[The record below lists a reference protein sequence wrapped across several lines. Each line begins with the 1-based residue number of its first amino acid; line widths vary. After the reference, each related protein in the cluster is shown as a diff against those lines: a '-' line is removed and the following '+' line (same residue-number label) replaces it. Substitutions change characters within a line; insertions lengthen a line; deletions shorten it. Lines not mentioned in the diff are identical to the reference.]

1 MTTSNQELQARI
13 QEVEELCSYNEAIL
27 STVHEP
33 VLILDK
39 DYRIKSVNKSFC
51 RTFQVTEKESIGI
64 SLYKLGNNQWN
75 IPRLRELI
83 EDIFPNNVHFQDFEV
98 EHVFPVIGK
107 KTMILNAHRIIQ
119 KSKGEELIVLTI
131 SDITKVKK
139 LALEVQLEAKKT
151 LETELNS
158 EKRALKLVEDSN
170 KRYNMMLMHS
180 PFAFAILKGKNMVIT
195 LANDSMK
202 EIWGKGN
209 KIEGKTVLQVLPE
222 LKNSPIPKLL
232 SEVFTSGIPF
242 KGYEMCIPLKRK
254 NKIEDLYFN
263 FVYQPYLEADETIS
277 GITIIAYEVTS
288 HVISK
293 NELIEAKIIAEQKTQ
308 LALEAVKAKQ
318 QFLSNMSH
326 EIRTPLNAI
335 IGFTNIMLKTELDT
349 TQKEYI
355 NAVKISGDS
364 LIVLINDILDL
375 AKVDAGRM
383 TFEQIPF
390 SLNDCINNIYYLHET
405 KCLEKN
411 LKLIKEYDSTIPEI
425 ILGDCMRLRQ
435 IILNLIS
442 NAVKFTAK
450 GKITISV
457 KLIKEDT
464 EKITV
469 QFKLTDTGI
478 GIPKEQLNNIFD
490 NFEQAAN
497 ETSRVYGGTGLGLAI
512 VKQLVEL
519 QGGKIFLKSA
529 VGKGSAFSFELDFK
543 KTKSEITKA
552 TVVTTNKKATPK
564 NLNILVAEDMALNQI
579 LIKIIL
585 ENFGFEC
592 DIAENGLIAIEKL
605 QHGNYDIILM
615 DIQMPKMDGFE
626 ATKHI
631 RTQLNSQIPIIAL
644 TADITKIDIEKC
656 EVVGINDY
664 VPKPIDEK
672 LLYDKIMKY
681 VGKSKHKK

>member
-1 MTTSNQELQARI
+1 
-13 QEVEELCSYNEAIL
+13 
-27 STVHEP
+27 
-33 VLILDK
+33 
-39 DYRIKSVNKSFC
+39 
-51 RTFQVTEKESIGI
+51 
-64 SLYKLGNNQWN
+64 
-75 IPRLRELI
+75 
-83 EDIFPNNVHFQDFEV
+83 
-98 EHVFPVIGK
+98 
-107 KTMILNAHRIIQ
+107 
-119 KSKGEELIVLTI
+119 
-131 SDITKVKK
+131 
-139 LALEVQLEAKKT
+139 
-151 LETELNS
+151 
-158 EKRALKLVEDSN
+158 
-170 KRYNMMLMHS
+170 
-180 PFAFAILKGKNMVIT
+180 
-195 LANDSMK
+195 
-202 EIWGKGN
+202 
-209 KIEGKTVLQVLPE
+209 
-222 LKNSPIPKLL
+222 
-232 SEVFTSGIPF
+232 
-242 KGYEMCIPLKRK
+242 
-254 NKIEDLYFN
+254 
-263 FVYQPYLEADETIS
+263 
-277 GITIIAYEVTS
+277 
-288 HVISK
+288 
-293 NELIEAKIIAEQKTQ
+293 
-308 LALEAVKAKQ
+308 
-318 QFLSNMSH
+318 MSH

-349 TQKEYI
+349 TQMEYI

-464 EKITV
+464 EKITLE
-469 QFKLTDTGI
+469 FKLTDTGI
-478 GIPKEQLNNIFD
+478 GIPKDQLNNIFD

-519 QGGKIFLKSA
+519 QGGKIILKSE
-529 VGKGSAFSFELDFK
+529 VGKGSTFGFELDFK

-552 TVVTTNKKATPK
+552 TRVTTNKKTTPK
-564 NLNILVAEDMALNQI
+564 NLNILVVEDMALNQI

-605 QHGNYDIILM
+605 QHGNYDIVLM

-626 ATKHI
+626 ATKYI

-644 TADITKIDIEKC
+644 TADITKIDIEKS
-656 EVVGINDY
+656 EVVGMNDY